1 MCQVGHQ
8 VMTCARMKQE
18 ILEHE
23 VNVLFD
29 VVVQRQTQIYIL
41 DDDIIEED
49 RDIFK

>member
-8 VMTCARMKQE
+8 VMTCAGMKQE

-29 VVVQRQTQIYIL
+29 VVVQRQTQIY
-41 DDDIIEED
+41 
-49 RDIFK
+49 